1 MAGNTVNSEIQRLKQ
16 NVSDAYTAIEQN
28 MGKEVTDTNS
38 DYMNEN
44 ISEIGK
50 HLQAV
55 MTDDTVTMDI
65 NLDEYEVIDLT
76 NLDGILQ
83 DKTIKQN
90 GMSTYD
96 AGYKGLR
103 NVFVALDIDEKP
115 DVITANGTY
124 ISSVDNLAGYSSVV
138 VDVSVNNENRTF
150 TQNGVYTPTEGY
162 DGIYQVTVDVPAS
175 TYLNNIRTVLV
186 NQGLTPP
193 EDDADLATYIDSVFN
208 NIATEL
214 QSINDSTTG
223 GV

>member
-28 MGKEVTDTNS
+28 MGKEVADTNS
-38 DYMNEN
+38 DYINEN
-44 ISEIGK
+44 IAEIGK

-55 MTDDTVTMDI
+55 VTDDTVTMDI
-65 NLDEYEVIDLT
+65 DLSEYEVIDLT

-83 DKTIKQN
+83 DKTITQN
-90 GMSTYD
+90 GMYTYD
-96 AGYKGLR
+96 EGYKGLR

-124 ISSVDNLAGYSSVV
+124 TSSIDNLAGYSSVV

-150 TQNGVYTPTEGY
+150 TQNGVYTPNTGY
-162 DGIYQVTVDVPAS
+162 DGMYQVTVDVPAS

-193 EDDADLATYIDSVFN
+193 ENDAELATYIDSVFN

>member
-28 MGKEVTDTNS
+28 MGKEVADTNS
-38 DYMNEN
+38 DYINEN
-44 ISEIGK
+44 IAEIGK

-65 NLDEYEVIDLT
+65 DLSEYEVIDLT

-83 DKTIKQN
+83 DKTVTQN
-90 GMSTYD
+90 GMYTYD

-115 DVITANGTY
+115 DVITANGAYT
-124 ISSVDNLAGYSSVV
+124 STVDNLAGYSSVV

-150 TQNGVYTPTEGY
+150 TQNGVYTPNTGY
-162 DGIYQVTVDVPAS
+162 DGMYQVTVDVPAS

-193 EDDADLATYIDSVFN
+193 ENDAELATYIDSVFN

-214 QSINDSTTG
+214 QSINDSTIG

>member
-28 MGKEVTDTNS
+28 MGKEVADTNS

-55 MTDDTVTMDI
+55 VTDDTVTMDI
-65 NLDEYEVIDLT
+65 DLSEYEVIDLT

-83 DKTIKQN
+83 DKTITQN
-90 GMSTYD
+90 GMYTYD
-96 AGYKGLR
+96 EGYKGLR

-124 ISSVDNLAGYSSVV
+124 TSSIDNLAGYSSVV

-150 TQNGVYTPTEGY
+150 TQNGVYTPNTGY
-162 DGIYQVTVDVPAS
+162 DGMYQVTVDVPAS

-193 EDDADLATYIDSVFN
+193 ENDAELATYIDSVFN

>member
-28 MGKEVTDTNS
+28 MGKEVADTSS

-55 MTDDTVTMDI
+55 VTDDTVTMDI
-65 NLDEYEVIDLT
+65 DLSEYEVIDLT

-83 DKTIKQN
+83 DKTVTQN
-90 GMSTYD
+90 GMYTYD
-96 AGYKGLR
+96 EGYKGLR

-124 ISSVDNLAGYSSVV
+124 TSSVDNLAGYSSVI
-138 VDVSVNNENRTF
+138 VDVGVNNENRTF
-150 TQNGVYTPTEGY
+150 TQNGVYAPTEGY
-162 DGIYQVTVDVPAS
+162 DGMYQVTVDVPDS

-193 EDDADLATYIDSVFN
+193 ENDADLATYIDSVFN

>member
-28 MGKEVTDTNS
+28 MGKEVADTNS

-44 ISEIGK
+44 IAEIGK

-65 NLDEYEVIDLT
+65 DLSEYEVIDLT

-83 DKTIKQN
+83 DKTVTQN
-90 GMSTYD
+90 GMYTYD
-96 AGYKGLR
+96 EGYKGLR

-124 ISSVDNLAGYSSVV
+124 TSSVDNLAGYSSVV
-138 VDVSVNNENRTF
+138 VDVGVNNENRTF
-150 TQNGVYTPTEGY
+150 TQNGVYTPNTGY
-162 DGIYQVTVDVPAS
+162 DGMYKVTVDVSAS

-193 EDDADLATYIDSVFN
+193 ENDAELATYIDSVFN

-214 QSINDSTTG
+214 QSINDSTIG